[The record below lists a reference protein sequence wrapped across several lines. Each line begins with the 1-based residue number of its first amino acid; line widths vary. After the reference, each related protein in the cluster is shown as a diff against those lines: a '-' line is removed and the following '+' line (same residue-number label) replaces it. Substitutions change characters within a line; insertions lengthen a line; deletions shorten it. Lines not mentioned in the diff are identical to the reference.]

1 MREWVYLFTCKFYP
15 RDFGK
20 GLHCML
26 LDKTYG
32 DIIDF
37 GLLLIIFFLK
47 IHTYFSIPG
56 RDDIL
61 SGSSLSQ
68 PFDSEQDPISYMYM
82 YVIGVG
88 NGNSLQYL
96 A

>member
-1 MREWVYLFTCKFYP
+1 
-15 RDFGK
+15 
-20 GLHCML
+20 ML

-37 GLLLIIFFLK
+37 GLLLIISFLK

-68 PFDSEQDPISYMYM
+68 PFDSEQDPISYMYI

-88 NGNSLQYL
+88 NGNPLQYL
-96 A
+96 D